1 MQLVTGATGNVGAE
15 LVRALL
21 DAGEPVR
28 ALVRSES
35 GREALPEGV
44 DGFVGNLDRSETLA
58 AALDGAHGLHL
69 LSGYA
74 DMDGLLAEVRS
85 AGVRHV
91 VLQSASS
98 AATGDMTNAV
108 ARYHIVS
115 EHAVKDSE
123 VGWTILRPNS
133 FMSNALRWAPQLQ
146 AGDVVREPFAD
157 VPVATIDPADIAAV
171 SALALTEGGHDGRT
185 YRISGPRSML
195 PVDRLAVL
203 AEVLGRDLRLEPLS
217 DAEAKVQMRATMP
230 AEYVDAFF
238 RFFAEGQLD
247 ESAVLPTVAEIT
259 GREPRSFEQWAR
271 AHADALAPAAQQS
284 RGV

>member
-91 VLQSASS
+91 VLQS
-98 AATGDMTNAV
+98 G
-108 ARYHIVS
+108 
-115 EHAVKDSE
+115 
-123 VGWTILRPNS
+123 
-133 FMSNALRWAPQLQ
+133 
-146 AGDVVREPFAD
+146 
-157 VPVATIDPADIAAV
+157 PA
-171 SALALTEGGHDGRT
+171 
-185 YRISGPRSML
+185 
-195 PVDRLAVL
+195 
-203 AEVLGRDLRLEPLS
+203 
-217 DAEAKVQMRATMP
+217 
-230 AEYVDAFF
+230 
-238 RFFAEGQLD
+238 GQLG
-247 ESAVLPTVAEIT
+247 SN
-259 GREPRSFEQWAR
+259 GRHDQRRRSIPHRLRAR
-271 AHADALAPAAQQS
+271 GQGLRGWMDHPASQLVHVQRAALGAAAP
-284 RGV
+284 GW